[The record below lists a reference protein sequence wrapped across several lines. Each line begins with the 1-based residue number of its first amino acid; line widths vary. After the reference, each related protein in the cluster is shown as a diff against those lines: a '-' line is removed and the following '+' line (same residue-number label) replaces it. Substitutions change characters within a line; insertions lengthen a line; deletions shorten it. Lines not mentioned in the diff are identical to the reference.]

1 MRLVLDTNVVA
12 SALLWGG
19 APRRLLQPRFEQRI
33 ALFTSLPLLAELGD
47 ILGRRKFEKKIAASM
62 MSVDQLVSGYSSLA
76 AVVRPVNVDRIA
88 PDPDDDVVIGTALA
102 ASAERVVTGD
112 HGLLS
117 IGAYRGVQIISVS
130 EMLAILDSAPC

>member
-1 MRLVLDTNVVA
+1 
-12 SALLWGG
+12 
-19 APRRLLQPRFEQRI
+19 
-33 ALFTSLPLLAELGD
+33 
-47 ILGRRKFEKKIAASM
+47 M

-130 EMLAILDSAPC
+130 EMLAILDLAPC